1 MPLPMS
7 REREMP
13 TPPKRV
19 RRKRRRKTARS
30 RKWQMRRIL
39 FLALIV
45 TAGFFIGLLGFSS
58 FQRGWNRWRES
69 RLLKEAS
76 DFLEHD
82 NSDAA
87 ELAARKV
94 IALDPGSVDASRI
107 LAEATERQN
116 RAETVA
122 WRAQVARLAPSLD
135 SQLNL
140 ASAALRFGQLD
151 ITRAALENVP
161 PPDRD
166 KAAYHVVAGWLSRAQ
181 GNVAEEE
188 RHFAAAVA
196 REPANDLYQ
205 FNLAVL
211 QILSPDPE
219 KNAAARNQLE
229 RLSKVPK
236 FRTPALRA
244 LLENALRQNQMPA
257 ADDLAQDLQ
266 MSQQVTFSD
275 YLLCLDLYRKLN
287 PKKFGALL
295 SKVKPV
301 AARNALDVAQLI
313 DWMNKSDLASEALDW
328 SEKLPAALTNRSPA
342 VIAIAEALAE
352 TKNWSRLKRWT
363 RSGSWGGDDYLRLAY
378 QAYGV
383 RKTRHAAA
391 DAESDSLWSSAEQAA
406 EGNPEREVALARL
419 ASKWKLT
426 REAEQLWLR
435 VAKVPAARREALEE
449 LYKIYRQANDLA
461 NLRLTAQRLHE
472 SSPDEIALA
481 ANAARLALLLDHNTA
496 AGQQL
501 AQQIY
506 EKVPNDT
513 AAAVTYA
520 FALYGTGRT
529 LAGLEILKKLPPDQL
544 RDPHAAV
551 YAALLLD
558 DDNQVAAAD
567 EYIKLAQAG
576 HLFPEE
582 KQLLEDIATRRQSA
596 TPSPSS
602 APSPAPNESAGP
614 NG

>member
-1 MPLPMS
+1 MPV
-7 REREMP
+7 
-13 TPPKRV
+13 PPKSV
-19 RRKRRRKTARS
+19 RRKRRRKTVS
-30 RKWQMRRIL
+30 TRKWQVRRVLIL
-39 FLALIV
+39 SLIV
-45 TAGFFIGLLGFSS
+45 TVGFFVGLFGFSS
-58 FQRGWNRWRES
+58 AHKGWNRWHES
-69 RLLKEAS
+69 RLLKQA
-76 DFLEHD
+76 DDYLKHD

-87 ELAARKV
+87 EQSARKV
-94 IALDPGSVDASRI
+94 IALDPSSVEASRV
-107 LAEATERQN
+107 LAEATERLN

-122 WRAQVARLAPSLD
+122 WRAQIARLAPSLD

-151 ITRAALENVP
+151 ITRAALGNVP
-161 PPDRD
+161 PADRD
-166 KAAYHVVAGWLSRAQ
+166 AAAYYVVAGWLSRAQ

-196 REPANDLYQ
+196 REPGKDVYQ

-211 QILSPDPE
+211 QILAPDPE

-229 RLSKVPK
+229 RLSKVPA

-257 ADDLAQDLQ
+257 AEALAQDLQ
-266 MSQQVTFSD
+266 MSQQVSFSD

-301 AARNALDVAQLI
+301 AARNGNDLAQLI
-313 DWMNKSDLASEALDW
+313 DWMNKNDLESEALEW
-328 SEKLPAALTNRSPA
+328 SEKLPPALTSRPPA
-342 VIAIAEALAE
+342 VISIAEALAE
-352 TKNWSRLKRWT
+352 TRNFSRLKRWT
-363 RSGSWGGDDYLRLAY
+363 RNGSWGGDDYLRLAY
-378 QAYGV
+378 QAYSV
-383 RKTRHAAA
+383 RESRHAAA
-391 DAESDSLWSSAEQAA
+391 DAESDSLWSSAEHEA
-406 EGNPEREVALARL
+406 EEHPEREVALARL
-419 ASKWKLT
+419 ASQWKLSQ
-426 REAEQLWLR
+426 EAEQLWLR
-435 VAKVPAARREALEE
+435 VAKLPGARREALEA
-449 LYKIYRQANDLA
+449 LYNIYRQANDLP
-461 NLRLTAQRLHE
+461 NLRLIAQRLHE
-472 SSPDEIALA
+472 SSPDEIGLG

-506 EKVPNDT
+506 EKAPNDT
-513 AAAVTYA
+513 AAAVTCA

-529 LAGLEILKKLPPDQL
+529 QAGLEILKKLPPEQL

-582 KQLLEDIATRRQSA
+582 KQLLEDIATRRQSV
-596 TPSPSS
+596 TPSPTP
-602 APSPAPNESAGP
+602 AASP
-614 NG
+614 